1 MVFNTNRTRLI
12 TLSVVLFILMS
23 ACSTTQKTTHSS
35 RTAIEQLLHSE
46 AILKS
51 LTQQKQDDLPI
62 PHGAK
67 VTVSTAG
74 LSADNSFVGD
84 VVSGWLGSQGFL
96 LESPGHAQ
104 YRIHIVVSALGT
116 EFDETFFGIPPVS
129 GSFIPISIPELSLYK
144 SQNQLGYSNFYLNI
158 FEHPSGRLVHTSPPY
173 IAQTFYNDYT
183 VLFLFTINK
192 TNLRHAPKSKSFS
205 RLIE

>member
-1 MVFNTNRTRLI
+1 MVLNARRIGWI
-12 TLSVVLFILMS
+12 TLIVVFFILTS
-23 ACSTTQKTTHSS
+23 ACSTTQKTTHSP

-46 AILKS
+46 AISKS
-51 LTQQKQDDLPI
+51 LTQQTQGDLPI

-74 LSADNSFVGD
+74 LSADNPFVGD
-84 VVSGWLGSQGFL
+84 VVSGWLGNQGFL
-96 LESPGHAQ
+96 LESPEHAQ

-129 GSFIPISIPELSLYK
+129 GSFIPISIPELSFYK

-173 IAQTFYNDYT
+173 MAETFYNDYT
-183 VLFLFTINK
+183 VLLLFTFNK
-192 TNLRHAPKSKSFS
+192 TNLRHPPKSKSLS
-205 RLIE
+205 RLVE